1 MILRERVTTE
11 SLSEF
16 LRYLA
21 AHQQEEA
28 GLPAL
33 TDLSRELG
41 ISVASLRE
49 QLEVARALGLVE
61 VRPRTGIRRLTY
73 SFLPA
78 VRQSLAYA
86 MSLDA
91 SNFEAFAD
99 LRKNVEAA
107 YWKEAAQKLTAEDH
121 GQLKTLLENAWRKL
135 NGASIQIPHE
145 EHKQLHLLIYS
156 RLQNPF
162 VHGILEAY
170 WEAYEAIGLNV
181 FTDYNYLQE
190 VWRYHQRMVDAICE
204 QNYEVGYQAMLEHT
218 DLLYKLNT
226 STP

>member
-21 AHQQEEA
+21 AHQQEES

-61 VRPRTGIRRLTY
+61 VRPRTGIRRLPY

-86 MSLDA
+86 MSLDP

-107 YWKEAAQKLTAEDH
+107 YWKEAAQKLTSDDYDK
-121 GQLKTLLENAWRKL
+121 LKTLLENAWRKL

-145 EHKQLHLLIYS
+145 EHKQLHLMIYS
-156 RLQNPF
+156 RLDNPF
-162 VHGILEAY
+162 VRGILEAY

-204 QNYEVGYQAMLEHT
+204 QNYEAGYQVMLDHT
-218 DLLYKLNT
+218 DLLYHRPAN
-226 STP
+226 

>member
-1 MILRERVTTE
+1 MILRANVAPE

-21 AHQQEEA
+21 AHQQDET

-61 VRPRTGIRRLTY
+61 VRPRTGIRRLAY

-78 VRQSLAYA
+78 VRQSLGYA
-86 MSLDA
+86 ISLDPY
-91 SNFEAFAD
+91 NFEAFAD

-107 YWKEAAQKLTAEDH
+107 YWHEAAKKLTAEDRTH
-121 GQLKTLLENAWRKL
+121 LQALMTRAWDKL
-135 NGASIQIPHE
+135 NGASIQIPHD
-145 EHKQLHLLIYS
+145 EHKQLHLTIYG
-156 RLQNPF
+156 RLGNPF
-162 VHGILEAY
+162 VTGILEAY

-181 FTDYNYLQE
+181 FTDYKYLQE
-190 VWRYHQRMVDAICE
+190 VWRYHQTMVDAICA
-204 QNYEVGYQAMLEHT
+204 QDYEAGYKAMLDHT
-218 DLLYKLNT
+218 DLIYHRPTN
-226 STP
+226 